1 VPKSGQGA
9 GWAAQEL
16 RRHLDGF
23 LAGRATMPD
32 FQREFM
38 GQYLRLPPHGL
49 PQSEQPLW
57 RSVYELLTRA
67 APDPIDPS
75 ARSQGVIG
83 ESELRAR
90 LRELK
95 TGR

>member
-1 VPKSGQGA
+1 VPKSNRDWG
-9 GWAAQEL
+9 AQEL

-23 LAGRATMPD
+23 LAGKEPMAD

-38 GQYLRLPPHGL
+38 GQYLRLTPGAL
-49 PQSEQPLW
+49 PEPERPLW

-83 ESELRAR
+83 EAELRAR
-90 LRELK
+90 LRDL
-95 TGR
+95 